1 MNIKALIPFTIRD
14 SVTGNLTSIAC
25 GAIATVTDDLG
36 NSLIADGL
44 AEVYSQIVPKGALS
58 ISANGTYDVSQYASA
73 TVSVGTLTV
82 TYDANGG
89 TGTIDAQTVIAGNS
103 INLSDGTGLTAPEGK
118 EFAGWGLE
126 ATATEAEVTS
136 PYTPTENVTLY
147 AVWVDVV
154 SPESE
159 SESESES
166 TSESESE
173 SESTSESESE
183 TEPDAQS
190 ETPTEP

>member
-14 SVTGNLTSIAC
+14 SSTGNLTSIAC
-25 GAIATVTDDLG
+25 GAVATVTDELG

-44 AEVYSQIVPKGALS
+44 AEVYSQIVPKGSLS
-58 ISANGTYDVSQYASA
+58 ISANGTYDVSSYASA
-73 TVSVGTLTV
+73 TVDVGTLTV

-89 TGTIDAQTVIAGNS
+89 TGTLDAQTVIAGNS

-118 EFAGWGLE
+118 EFVGWGLE
-126 ATATEAEVTS
+126 ATATEPEVTS

-147 AVWVDVV
+147 AVWVD
-154 SPESE
+154 STSTD
-159 SESESES
+159 

-173 SESTSESESE
+173 SEFQSESQAGE
-183 TEPDAQS
+183 
-190 ETPTEP
+190 

>member
-14 SVTGNLTSIAC
+14 SSTGNLTSIAC
-25 GAIATVTDDLG
+25 GAVATVTDELG

-44 AEVYSQIVPKGALS
+44 AEVYSQIVPKGSLS

-73 TVSVGTLTV
+73 TVDVGTLTV
-82 TYDANGG
+82 TYDSNGG
-89 TGTIDAQTVIAGNS
+89 TGTLDAQTVIAGNS

-126 ATATEAEVTS
+126 ATATEPEVTS

-147 AVWVDVV
+147 AVWVDATQ
-154 SPESE
+154 SE
-159 SESESES
+159 S
-166 TSESESE
+166 
-173 SESTSESESE
+173 
-183 TEPDAQS
+183 
-190 ETPTEP
+190 

>member
-14 SVTGNLTSIAC
+14 SSTGNLTSIAC
-25 GAIATVTDDLG
+25 GAVATVTDDLG

-44 AEVYSQIVPKGALS
+44 AEVYSQIVPKGSLS

-82 TYDANGG
+82 TYDANSG

-118 EFAGWGLE
+118 EFAGWALE
-126 ATATEAEVTS
+126 ATATEPDVTS
-136 PYTPTENVTLY
+136 PYTPTENVTLH
-147 AVWVDVV
+147 AVWVD
-154 SPESE
+154 PEAGE
-159 SESESES
+159 
-166 TSESESE
+166 
-173 SESTSESESE
+173 
-183 TEPDAQS
+183 
-190 ETPTEP
+190 